1 MAEKTPVFDLTNL
14 NNRIKVKKGPIHSFY
29 THTHLYNEMI
39 IYEPFDGYISVNN
52 ENTKIKTPTI
62 ALVTTSSFH
71 STHTNGEIS
80 EHCIKISFTGD
91 MVSSYFSQKLKG
103 SAVLENY
110 TESHE
115 LCTLISRLSQSE
127 DDTALRRILL
137 DNILLILYERGRG
150 ISSVESMNISSLVTE
165 SLNIINRQFN
175 ENISLSS
182 VAHSLNVTPQYLS
195 YIFSKNMNI
204 SFSQYLSD
212 MRLRYAAGLLKDN
225 TMNITEICYSCGYRN
240 LSHFI
245 RSFKNK
251 YGISPNKYK
260 G

>member
-1 MAEKTPVFDLTNL
+1 MTEKTPVFDLTNL
-14 NNRIKVKKGPIHSFY
+14 NNRIKVKKGMIHSFY

-39 IYEPFDGYISVNN
+39 IYEPFEGSITVNN
-52 ENTKIKTPTI
+52 ENTEIRTPTI

-71 STHTNGEIS
+71 STHTKGDINEK
-80 EHCIKISFTGD
+80 CIKISFTGD
-91 MVSSYFSQKLKG
+91 MVSPYYTGKLKR
-103 SAVLENY
+103 SVILEDYSNIP
-110 TESHE
+110 E
-115 LCTLISRLSQSE
+115 LLGLVSRIEVSD
-127 DDTALRRILL
+127 DDTEYRRVLLDGILL
-137 DNILLILYERGRG
+137 VLYERGHEIG
-150 ISSVESMNISSLVTE
+150 SFESMNVNSLVTE
-165 SLNIINRQFN
+165 SLNMINGQFN

-182 VAHSLNVTPQYLS
+182 VAQSLNVTPQYLS

-225 TMNITEICYSCGYRN
+225 AMNITEICYSCGYRN

-245 RSFKNK
+245 RSFRRK
-251 YGISPNKYK
+251 YGVSPNKYR